1 MAFVKGIRCPD
12 EGSTIE
18 ADTGTLTC
26 CCGGPCIR
34 GFHRHSAQDY
44 VRGRAEYGLVSRQE
58 KNARHNLMLKGF
70 RSAVTDLAGEVTTP
84 VDLVDVVIVDW
95 ATLTDDLTQLVVE
108 RGGHVLG
115 SVRNKI
121 VTRVAIVLMNH
132 RDRSVANPQ
141 HLH

>member
-1 MAFVKGIRCPD
+1 MNGVRKGHPLSGRGFRHRD
-12 EGSTIE
+12 RHRHF
-18 ADTGTLTC
+18 DVLLRGT
-26 CCGGPCIR
+26 CIR
-34 GFHRHSAQDY
+34 GFHRHSEHDY

-108 RGGHVLG
+108 REDRDQGG
-115 SVRNKI
+115 
-121 VTRVAIVLMNH
+121 
-132 RDRSVANPQ
+132 DRT
-141 HLH
+141 